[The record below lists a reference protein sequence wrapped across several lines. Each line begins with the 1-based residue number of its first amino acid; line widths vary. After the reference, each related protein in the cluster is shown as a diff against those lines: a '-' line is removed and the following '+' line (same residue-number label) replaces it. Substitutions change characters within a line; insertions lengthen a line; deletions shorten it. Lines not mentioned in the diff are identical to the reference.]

1 VVPIVGIVPLVV
13 QAFSSGPAWI
23 RTALLIADFC
33 HTRGTEVCT
42 PCTHTD
48 TSAQQLADSDFCQT
62 ARTLVS
68 TRSSA
73 PRGDYRARLFVAE
86 LNAAMNLQAWAH
98 TSDQPDR
105 LTLTE
110 SHLIHRV

>member
-1 VVPIVGIVPLVV
+1 
-13 QAFSSGPAWI
+13 
-23 RTALLIADFC
+23 
-33 HTRGTEVCT
+33 VCT

-48 TSAQQLADSDFCQT
+48 TSAQQLADSDFCKT

-86 LNAAMNLQAWAH
+86 LDAAMNLQEFMVAISRDH
-98 TSDQPDR
+98 R
-105 LTLTE
+105 LVDDPCGSGWMTPKN
-110 SHLIHRV
+110 